1 MLCSGR
7 RGRTRHTGGVLDV
20 RGAAKGYAGEAL
32 FDDVTLTVPAGA
44 AVAVVGPNGSGKST
58 FLRCVLGLEPL
69 DRGAVELAGRPLDER
84 DPGVRAD
91 VATALD
97 EPATFPDL
105 SVQEHLDLLA
115 CAHGVP
121 DVVSTVDSALD
132 ELGLRG
138 AADQFPV
145 TLSSGQRRRLALA
158 ACLVRPRRLLV
169 LDEPEQRLD
178 TAGRRWLARW
188 LGREKAA
195 GVAVL
200 FACHDDD
207 LVDAVADDV
216 LRVGA

>member
-1 MLCSGR
+1 M
-7 RGRTRHTGGVLDV
+7 LDV
-20 RGAAKGYAGEAL
+20 RGVSKSYAAEAL
-32 FDDVTLTVPAGA
+32 FEDVTLTLPAGA
-44 AVAVVGPNGSGKST
+44 AMAVVGPNGSGKST
-58 FLRCVLGLEPL
+58 FLRCLLGLEPL
-69 DRGAVELAGRPLDER
+69 DHGLVELDGRPLAER
-84 DPGVRAD
+84 DPRVRAD

-97 EPATFPDL
+97 EPAVFPDL

-115 CAHGVP
+115 CAHGVA
-121 DVVSTVDSALD
+121 DVVAAVDRALA
-132 ELGLRG
+132 EVGLRG
-138 AADQFPV
+138 AADQLPV

-158 ACLVRPRRLLV
+158 GCLVRPRRLLV

-178 TAGRRWLARW
+178 TAGRRWLAGW
-188 LGREKAA
+188 LAREKAA